1 VGERI
6 LIVDAHNVI
15 FAWPELRTLLAHR
28 KSLAREK
35 LVRILTEFQDVSGTR
50 VVAVFDGRG
59 ESVSEASEPGGIQIF
74 YSPAGKTADDV
85 IERLTA
91 KYANKRDITVA
102 TSDTLE
108 QDTATACGASVVS
121 AEGLKAIIEDASAIF
136 AREMKLRRR
145 KPDAG

>member
-1 VGERI
+1 MGERI
-6 LIVDAHNVI
+6 LIVDGHNVI
-15 FAWPELRTLLAHR
+15 FAWPELRALLARR

-35 LVRILTEFQDVSGTR
+35 LVRILTGFQDVSGTR

-91 KYANKRDITVA
+91 NYAKTRDITVA

-108 QDTATACGASVVS
+108 QDTATAYGASVIS
-121 AEGLKAIIEDASAIF
+121 AEGLKALVEDANAGF
-136 AREMKLRRR
+136 AREMKMRRR
-145 KPDAG
+145 KSDAG